1 MSNSYMQGEYYLPP
15 RSQCLLCDCGG
26 STFLVGDQ
34 IREWP
39 TSPDSHCL
47 CEHPYLAHV
56 VDLQDDPRDPNN
68 ARRRG
73 PNMSCNCGGF
83 FSTSH
88 PWEPKTSC
96 HFCLKLWLF
105 HQGTLRNASA
115 TTSGPPPQQTT
126 RPVPPSQ
133 ASSSSG
139 APSLFAGNP
148 FVRTKP
154 TADILNTATQSKNVS
169 HPSSSKSP
177 SFDFSRPTSSLA
189 SPVDAYIQ
197 KPRPRAIT
205 HFQENGPN
213 LGTVNQ
219 QRGESIDRMNTT
231 IASQSPSKRKSSQG
245 TARTGGASRFSSSSN
260 PIIVIDSPPASAST
274 FKYMI
279 CVFPFTSNLITTIDV
294 PAQENNIWFTID
306 SLIRALLA
314 SHGIVLRYEAGHSSL
329 YNFEHS
335 PWEGVGPRSTT
346 HTHNR
351 AFSAL
356 GLLERDFTHKK
367 LHTYTQRVRHPT
379 DEDTRL
385 FFAAPRWEH
394 LQAPVSIDRFGPS
407 HLCKRWAWRVFIDTK
422 LMNFDRIDTIE
433 CVDAGCPD
441 GLPED
446 SNETQSHSIFGSHPR
461 IKRERQFSDDDQIN
475 GTSFKRQRRHSESVI
490 SVGSDDV
497 FPETLSS
504 PHRPKLF
511 TAKESPIEFDSDSD
525 SDSDT
530 DMGDAAAPS
539 IATPLLRRLIE
550 AAGAVERLPFSG
562 VLQWQTAAVVSI
574 GPEDALL
581 PLDISGPN
589 VKAVATTLL
598 ELIAHFHDDSL
609 QLDTFSS
616 TTKEGDK
623 PVILHSP
630 VPPTGFLHFGRK
642 YNIYSDPAD
651 HDAGANGQG
660 PERST
665 YVAGLNARLAD
676 GSRWGWSSGSYSR
689 PQFHP
694 IPDMPKTARIQAYKV
709 DGTWA
714 ALFLISL
721 GIGPDPICPF
731 LILAATQQNRDWIAN
746 LTLAY
751 IHALDPVAAADL
763 APWWDITAAKVFKFP
778 EDAGHPGLALA
789 AVHLNIPLTEFCVPR
804 SAEEHKALRIR
815 FLCHYFFGTYDPYV
829 HPEFKTG
836 FVAGFDLRLKGQHTL
851 LSHFPSIEQTKAFLA
866 TVYNRRVQSVDQ
878 VIQILEFTTADDPD
892 TVRDLYYEQFQLRF
906 LRWIRGVGYPRS
918 LRGEFIG
925 KETYKA
931 NRKNPLIRA
940 QSFVLAMTGMPLIS
954 PDPSFR
960 LKMQL
965 SAAPNAPFRDTGIQL
980 HFHDCSDA
988 LDIPFNE
995 WLGNVLLQPVVF
1007 QDLATVTDFDHWM
1020 SSECSLAGAD
1030 YNDI

>member
-73 PNMSCNCGGF
+73 PKMSCNCGGF

-105 HQGTLRNASA
+105 HQGTL
-115 TTSGPPPQQTT
+115 
-126 RPVPPSQ
+126 
-133 ASSSSG
+133 
-139 APSLFAGNP
+139 
-148 FVRTKP
+148 
-154 TADILNTATQSKNVS
+154 
-169 HPSSSKSP
+169 SKSP
-177 SFDFSRPTSSLA
+177 SFDFSRPTSSLS

-279 CVFPFTSNLITTIDV
+279 CVFPFTLNPEHAHPSLPTPEHKFITSYDMPALLRALDSSNLITTIDV

-394 LQAPVSIDRFGPS
+394 LQAPVSIDAFGPF
-407 HLCKRWAWRVFIDTK
+407 HLCKRWAWRVFMDTK
-422 LMNFDRIDTIE
+422 LMNFDTIE
-433 CVDAGCPD
+433 TIKCVDAGCPD
-441 GLPED
+441 GLPDD
-446 SNETQSHSIFGSHPR
+446 SNETQSHSLFGSRPR
-461 IKRERQFSDDDQIN
+461 LKREGQFSDDGQSDS
-475 GTSFKRQRRHSESVI
+475 TLFKRQRRHSVT
-490 SVGSDDV
+490 SVGSDSDV
-497 FPETLSS
+497 FPKMLSS
-504 PHRPKLF
+504 PRRPKLF
-511 TAKESPIEFDSDSD
+511 TAKESTIEIEIDSDT
-525 SDSDT
+525 DSDT
-530 DMGDAAAPS
+530 DMGDVAAPS

-550 AAGAVERLPFSG
+550 ADGPVQRLPFSD
-562 VLQWQTAAVVSI
+562 VLRWQTDVVVSV
-574 GPEDALL
+574 GPEDALQS
-581 PLDISGPN
+581 LDISGPN
-589 VKAVATTLL
+589 VKAVANTLL
-598 ELIAHFHDDSL
+598 ELIAHFHNASL
-609 QLDTFSS
+609 ELNTFSS
-616 TTKEGDK
+616 TTEEGDK

-630 VPPTGFLHFGRK
+630 VPPTGFLHIGRK

-651 HDAGANGQG
+651 HDVGANGQG

-665 YVAGLNARLAD
+665 YIAGLNARLAD

-694 IPDMPKTARIQAYKV
+694 IPDMPKAARIQAYKV

-763 APWWDITAAKVFKFP
+763 APWWDITADKVFKFP

-815 FLCHYFFGTYDPYV
+815 FLCHYFFGTYNPYV

-878 VIQILEFTTADDPD
+878 VIKILEFTTADDTD

-925 KETYKA
+925 KETYQA

-965 SAAPNAPFRDTGIQL
+965 SAAPNAPFKDTGIQL

-988 LDIPFNE
+988 LDIPFNA
-995 WLGNVLLQPVVF
+995 WLENVLLQPVVF
-1007 QDLATVTDFDHWM
+1007 GDLSTVTDFDHWM
-1020 SSECSLAGAD
+1020 SSECSVAGAD